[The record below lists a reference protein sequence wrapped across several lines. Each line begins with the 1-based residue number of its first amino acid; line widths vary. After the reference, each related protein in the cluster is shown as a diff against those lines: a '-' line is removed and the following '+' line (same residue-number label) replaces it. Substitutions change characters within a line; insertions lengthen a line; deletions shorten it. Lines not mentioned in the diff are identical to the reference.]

1 MPEEA
6 RNELGE
12 TALITAAKNGEV
24 GKVKQL
30 LDASADMEATD
41 KWGRTALMWCARE
54 GWIESLRLLV
64 RLPPTHHA
72 AAPSATAARTPLH
85 PATLLPPV
93 PHYRQPRWSCR
104 LRWRGARRS
113 TRSTSTG
120 PPLSDGRRRPRTTR
134 AHSISSPAAPRTWRG
149 RRLAAVCSPHPVPAP
164 LTRTRRF
171 ACGPTHQSTRDPPR
185 PLSARRN
192 RRADAH
198 D

>member
-64 RLPPTHHA
+64 RLPP
-72 AAPSATAARTPLH
+72 S
-85 PATLLPPV
+85 
-93 PHYRQPRWSCR
+93 
-104 LRWRGARRS
+104 
-113 TRSTSTG
+113 
-120 PPLSDGRRRPRTTR
+120 RPRD
-134 AHSISSPAAPRTWRG
+134 ADSS
-149 RRLAAVCSPHPVPAP
+149 
-164 LTRTRRF
+164 
-171 ACGPTHQSTRDPPR
+171 PPR
-185 PLSARRN
+185 PHDPYTTTATPLVVPQVERGAALDTLDKYGTSAFRWAAQTKNDSCAQHLVASGAKYMEEAQISSGEHPAPRAGPVSAALHVAPPTEAPASRPLSPALRD
-192 RRADAH
+192 RRAAAH